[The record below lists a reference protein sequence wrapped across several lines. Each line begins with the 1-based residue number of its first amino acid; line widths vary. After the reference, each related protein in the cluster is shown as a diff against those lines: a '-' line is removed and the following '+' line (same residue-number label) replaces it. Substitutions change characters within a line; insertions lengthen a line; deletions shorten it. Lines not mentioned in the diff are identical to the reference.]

1 MTCVD
6 LSSMRTALASL
17 YTQSCTI
24 ERDTL
29 VSDGAGGHT
38 TTVTTVASAVP
49 CLVEVRGAAR
59 DEQVLAE
66 QVHGL
71 KLWDISMAIPVGYV
85 VLGHD
90 RIRIGSTVYEVVNT
104 NAGEGYAIDLVV
116 TCLQG
121 A

>member
-1 MTCVD
+1 
-6 LSSMRTALASL
+6 
-17 YTQSCTI
+17 
-24 ERDTL
+24 
-29 VSDGAGGHT
+29 
-38 TTVTTVASAVP
+38 
-49 CLVEVRGAAR
+49 
-59 DEQVLAE
+59 
-66 QVHGL
+66 
-71 KLWDISMAIPVGYV
+71 MAIPVGYV